1 MPPARTAHL
10 ARLLSAAAAAGA
22 LLAATCWSTAAQA
35 GTTLEAVRARGQ
47 VVCGVSSNGLL
58 GLSAQTRD
66 GRWHGLDVDMC
77 RAIAA
82 AVLGDGEKVRYVPLS
97 NAARFRALQAGEID
111 VLSRN
116 TTITLARDAS
126 MGLHMTAVAFYDTQG
141 FMVPAKSRIRSARQL
156 KDKTV
161 CVQQATT
168 TVRNLAEYSRNH
180 RLELKTLAFD
190 DFDDVN
196 AAYFAGRCEAYSGDM
211 SQLASLRARLETSP
225 DLHVLLPEIIA
236 KEPLGPLVRRGDQEW
251 TTIVRWV
258 IYGLIEAEEYGVTQA
273 NLEQLRASSQ
283 EPAVQRIVGTGDD
296 LGKLLG
302 LERDWLARA
311 IRTTG
316 NYGEI
321 FERNLGRN
329 TPLGLPRGL
338 NSLWNKGGLHYALPV
353 R

>member
-1 MPPARTAHL
+1 MPRCLHRPTV
-10 ARLLSAAAAAGA
+10 LLRRGA
-22 LLAATCWSTAAQA
+22 LLLALALA
-35 GTTLEAVRARGQ
+35 GLCSAGPTLEAVRARGQ
-47 VVCGVSSNGLL
+47 LVCGVNTMLL
-58 GLSAQTRD
+58 GFAAPDAQ
-66 GRWHGLDVDMC
+66 GRWQGFDVDLC
-77 RAIAA
+77 RAVAA
-82 AVLGDGEKVRYVPLS
+82 AVLGNAEKVQYVGLS
-97 NAARFRALQAGEID
+97 APQRFVALQSGAID
-111 VLSRN
+111 LLSRN
-116 TTITLARDAS
+116 TTITLAREAS

-141 FMVPAKSRIRSARQL
+141 FMVPARSRIRSTRQL

-180 RLELKTLAFD
+180 RLELKTLAFE
-190 DFDDVN
+190 DFDEVN
-196 AAYFAGRCEAYSGDM
+196 TAYFAGRCDAYSGDM
-211 SQLASLRARLETSP
+211 SQLASLRARLATAA
-225 DLHVLLPEIIA
+225 DLHVLLPEIVA
-236 KEPLGPLVRRGDQEW
+236 KEPLGPMVRRGDAEW
-251 TTIVRWV
+251 TAIVRWV
-258 IYGLIEAEEYGVTQA
+258 IYGLIEAEEFGVTQA

-321 FERNLGRN
+321 FERHLGRN